1 MGARAKQ
8 KSVHEIARDQGGAD
22 QEVWAAVFSRE
33 KRPGVPVRGAPVMQ
47 CRQNTLMPFSLI
59 SRILC
64 LAKSSNG

>member
-8 KSVHEIARDQGGAD
+8 KSVHEIASDQGGLIKSAGGC
-22 QEVWAAVFSRE
+22 FLRRRE
-33 KRPGVPVRGAPVMQ
+33 ATGVRVRGAPVMQ

-64 LAKSSNG
+64 LAKIK